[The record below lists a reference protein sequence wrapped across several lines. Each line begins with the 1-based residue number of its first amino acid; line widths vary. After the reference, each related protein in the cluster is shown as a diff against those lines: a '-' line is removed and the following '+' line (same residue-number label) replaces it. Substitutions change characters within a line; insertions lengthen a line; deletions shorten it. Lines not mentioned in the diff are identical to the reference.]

1 MKIVNFLR
9 TRAEK
14 EKNLRDFTLFEDFI
28 TISFI
33 EKYSALIFISTVNSD
48 VLSPTLIRDFAVI
61 VPFIRPLFM
70 RAVPFITISSLIE
83 KYSTLIFTVNFDVL

>member
-48 VLSPTLIRDFAVI
+48 VLSATLIIGILQSLSHSFGH
-61 VPFIRPLFM
+61 
-70 RAVPFITISSLIE
+70 SSCAQYLL
-83 KYSTLIFTVNFDVL
+83 SLSL